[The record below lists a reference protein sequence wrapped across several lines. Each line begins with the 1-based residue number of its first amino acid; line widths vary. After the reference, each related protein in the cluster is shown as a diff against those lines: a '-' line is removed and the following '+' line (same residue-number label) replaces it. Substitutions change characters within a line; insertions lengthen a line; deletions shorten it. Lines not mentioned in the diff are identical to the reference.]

1 MQEDTYWSNIFRK
14 KEKQQLSVYA
24 FLKRTPIF
32 QDLSGKELKAIER
45 ILHRRTYRENEVIFS
60 ENEHGV
66 GMYIIES
73 GQVTIHLGKEKKVL
87 ALLAAGDFFGEM
99 AIILEGLRTATAVA
113 KSPATL
119 LGFFRPDLFSLMETH
134 PKTGNK
140 ILYRL
145 AQMIAERLRLSSLEN
160 KEIKR
165 KLNQLEAEL
174 RTEEEGQ

>member
-14 KEKQQLSVYA
+14 KDKQEFSLYA

-45 ILHRRTYRENEVIFS
+45 ILHRRTYRENEVIFN

-87 ALLAAGDFFGEM
+87 ALLASGDFFGEM

-113 KSPATL
+113 KSPSTL
-119 LGFFRPDLFSLMETH
+119 LGFFRPDLFTLMETH

-145 AQMIAERLRLSSLEN
+145 AQMVAERLRLSSLEN
-160 KEIKR
+160 KELKH
-165 KLNQLEAEL
+165 KLNQLESEHQQ
-174 RTEEEGQ
+174 GDKK

>member
-14 KEKQQLSVYA
+14 KDKQELNIYA

-45 ILHRRTYRENEVIFS
+45 ILHRRTYRENEIIFN

-73 GQVTIHLGKEKKVL
+73 GKVTIHLGKEKKVL
-87 ALLAAGDFFGEM
+87 ALLTAGDFFGEM
-99 AIILEGLRTATAVA
+99 AIILEGLRTAAAVA
-113 KSPATL
+113 KSPTTL

-140 ILYRL
+140 ILFRL
-145 AQMIAERLRLSSLEN
+145 AQMIAERLRLSSIEN
-160 KEIKR
+160 KELKH
-165 KLNQLEAEL
+165 KLNQIESEIQEQGEKL
-174 RTEEEGQ
+174 